1 MARFRCFFINE
12 GDRVERFEPFESAS
26 ETEAVNRAYE
36 MLRSNSQA
44 AAVEIWESGHFVA
57 RIPRDFA
64 KDRT

>member
-1 MARFRCFFINE
+1 MARFRCFFISE

-26 ETEAVNRAYE
+26 ETDAVNRAYE
-36 MLRSNSQA
+36 MLRSSPHT